1 VWKNDSIIANNL
13 YNIAFSEDGLT
24 AVAVRRDV
32 DFLII
37 GFE

>member
-1 VWKNDSIIANNL
+1 VWKNDSIIVDDL
-13 YNIAFSEDGLT
+13 YNVAFSKDGLT
-24 AVAVRRDV
+24 AVAVSRDG